1 MAINLSGT
9 NKNSV
14 KKMTASVASL
24 IREGYERRMIWSFK
38 SILVDFSLFHLRFEE
53 FLF

>member
-14 KKMTASVASL
+14 KKMTATVASL
-24 IREGYERRMIWSFK
+24 IREGYSEEND
-38 SILVDFSLFHLRFEE
+38 LVF
-53 FLF
+53 